1 MGGILGGVIQG
12 ILGLLSGGIGNII
25 SLILWG
31 GDALICGLGNWIAN
45 AFTGL
50 LGALGF
56 GAGGAGIMVG
66 GSGWIPAILG
76 AISGVGGTIIH
87 AVWNL
92 ITTILPAVGVVIS
105 AIIAFLLGPI

>member
-1 MGGILGGVIQG
+1 MGAIFADTIAF
-12 ILGLLSGGIGNII
+12 II
-25 SLILWG
+25 ASIVSAVKSTLFWG
-31 GDALICGLGNWIAN
+31 GDALICGLGNWLAN
-45 AFTGL
+45 AVTGI
-50 LGALGF
+50 LGAAGF

-87 AVWNL
+87 AIWNL
-92 ITTILPAVGVVIS
+92 ITTILPAIGVVIS